1 MLLPSQ
7 SSLWVDKLQ
16 KTEKTI
22 SNTTWSL
29 QTGFEFRGGG
39 AASSGKSSSLSL
51 LLGRGWKMTH
61 MHCGLDKNRPLHR
74 STNPARMR
82 LNVWSMVITSCR
94 EQCPPPG
101 LQQRKQWA
109 DEQEFTSAC
118 FLCAELFLLCNKWE
132 KTRDEVRTRARHAA
146 GRCLCSLHS
155 SCTACTLNSAFNCL
169 KGRNPPHPHTKFP
182 LWTRPRSFFYLFQMF
197 LAILNVR
204 LFLFNW
210 EFLTICTNKSRSASY
225 RALIHAAT
233 LAASGMMFR
242 LR

>member
-7 SSLWVDKLQ
+7 SSLWADKLQ
-16 KTEKTI
+16 ETEKTI

-101 LQQRKQWA
+101 LQQRADKAVSWWA
-109 DEQEFTSAC
+109 RVHFSLFSLCWTFPAVQQMRENTGWSPYQSSSCCREVFVLSAQQ
-118 FLCAELFLLCNKWE
+118 L
-132 KTRDEVRTRARHAA
+132 H
-146 GRCLCSLHS
+146 SLHVKL
-155 SCTACTLNSAFNCL
+155 CF
-169 KGRNPPHPHTKFP
+169 
-182 LWTRPRSFFYLFQMF
+182 
-197 LAILNVR
+197 
-204 LFLFNW
+204 
-210 EFLTICTNKSRSASY
+210 
-225 RALIHAAT
+225 
-233 LAASGMMFR
+233 
-242 LR
+242 

>member
-7 SSLWVDKLQ
+7 ISLWADKLQ
-16 KTEKTI
+16 ETEKTI

-61 MHCGLDKNRPLHR
+61 MHCGLDKNRPFHR

-101 LQQRKQWA
+101 LQQRADKAVSWWA
-109 DEQEFTSAC
+109 RVLVFCVLNFSCCATNERKHGMKSVPKLVMLQGGVCALCTPASQPAC
-118 FLCAELFLLCNKWE
+118 
-132 KTRDEVRTRARHAA
+132 
-146 GRCLCSLHS
+146 
-155 SCTACTLNSAFNCL
+155 
-169 KGRNPPHPHTKFP
+169 
-182 LWTRPRSFFYLFQMF
+182 
-197 LAILNVR
+197 
-204 LFLFNW
+204 
-210 EFLTICTNKSRSASY
+210 
-225 RALIHAAT
+225 
-233 LAASGMMFR
+233 
-242 LR
+242 